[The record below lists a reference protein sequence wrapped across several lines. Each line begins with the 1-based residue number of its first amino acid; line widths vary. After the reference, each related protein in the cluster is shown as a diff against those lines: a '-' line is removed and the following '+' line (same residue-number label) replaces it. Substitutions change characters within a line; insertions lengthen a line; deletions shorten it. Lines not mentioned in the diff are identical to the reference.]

1 MMYSIKRSGVSTN
14 DLETHDTV
22 IIHDSWNPQ
31 NTGYDVLFCDKEISR
46 TTSYSYYTQ
55 KNYYVNS
62 LKLKTCILD
71 YCCCIKT
78 LDLIN
83 IQFTMQ
89 NLQETPISNSCEPEK
104 FKYEKWSYTEIFDKI
119 QKFRKHKVFC
129 DIKLATEEGN
139 IIFGHKAVLASASPY
154 LHAVFLLQHDKDT
167 VVIGQY

>member
-1 MMYSIKRSGVSTN
+1 MMYYFVTRKLVEQRVTHIILKRIIM
-14 DLETHDTV
+14 LTH
-22 IIHDSWNPQ
+22 
-31 NTGYDVLFCDKEISR
+31 L
-46 TTSYSYYTQ
+46 
-55 KNYYVNS
+55 S
-62 LKLKTCILD
+62 LKPVFVCIFNSILD